1 MKPRRVGSW
10 FVTAP
15 VAALGLVY
23 IWFGFLPG
31 HRVIAELQ
39 EQVKSKQQLLE
50 QSQLQGQAM
59 AAIRESLAEAKA
71 YVQKWRPAS
80 PSVQNMPAL
89 CGSIHQLANDARL
102 TTTRFDPQPPQKKDS
117 FSQVP
122 ITIQAIGTFSGVYG
136 FLTRLEGLPF
146 RVWVESVSL
155 TMPEKLG
162 QDAGKIAADIKLVV
176 FINNPESSDY
186 VNPAGHPIN

>member
-1 MKPRRVGSW
+1 MKPHRVGSW
-10 FVTAP
+10 FVTVP
-15 VAALGLVY
+15 VAALGLAY

-31 HRVIAELQ
+31 HRAVVELQ
-39 EQVKSKQQLLE
+39 EQVKSKQQMLE
-50 QSQLQGQAM
+50 QSQLQGQAA
-59 AAIRESLAEAKA
+59 AAIRQTLADAKA

-80 PSVQNMPAL
+80 PSVQNTPAL

-102 TTTRFDPQPPQKKDS
+102 TTTRFDPQPPERRGS
-117 FSQVP
+117 FSQIP
-122 ITIQAIGTFSGVYG
+122 ITIQAIGSFPGIYG

-146 RVWVESVSL
+146 RVWVDSVSL

-162 QDAGKIAADIKLVV
+162 KDTGKIAADIKLVV

-186 VNPAGHPIN
+186 VNPAARPIN

>member
-1 MKPRRVGSW
+1 MKPHRVGSW
-10 FVTAP
+10 FVTLP
-15 VAALGLVY
+15 VAALGLAY
-23 IWFGFLPG
+23 LWFGFLPG
-31 HRVIAELQ
+31 HKAIAELR

-50 QSQLQGQAM
+50 QSQLQGQAA
-59 AAIRESLAEAKA
+59 AAIRQTLADTRA

-80 PSVQNMPAL
+80 QSVQNTPAL
-89 CGSIHQLANDARL
+89 CGSIHQLACDAHL
-102 TTTRFDPQPPQKKDS
+102 TTTRFDPQPPQKRDS

-122 ITIQAIGTFSGVYG
+122 INIQAIGTFAGVYG
-136 FLTRLEGLPF
+136 FLTQLEGLPF
-146 RVWVESVSL
+146 RVWVDSVSL

-186 VNPAGHPIN
+186 VNPAARPIN